1 MRKNIFFAVPLMVAV
16 LISACADSGN
26 NNNNTPPPQSYNI
39 TGKIDYAGKTI
50 SSAKVCLDVNN
61 NGLADDN
68 ACVDTIN
75 GEYTFTSSNNPAYY
89 PLAAFITEDTSAAV
103 NAKITVDNSDYD
115 SILYAPRGK
124 TETISIATT
133 LAKSLMDKD
142 SALSLTDAEST
153 ANRIITNNA
162 NNNPATVL
170 TVYNNALNS
179 ANITNISTSIRGLVN
194 VITDKLNKETN
205 ITDNTN
211 ITVSQEEVNTAN
223 DEISKADE
231 EQPQEPQEPENP
243 SGKPATPLEK
253 VTEML
258 AGAEIKN
265 AENPVNLNGYIDKVY
280 NSCVNYDEEKQMCI
294 EYGITEIGIK
304 PDTFGG
310 YTNFNTEMLMT
321 RMQLLSFIIGY
332 EEDGWP
338 SDSELDFEVI
348 PSDRTYNNEQVEGYL
363 FTNHLSNKIERQS
376 SPCNANGVVNGIYYK
391 SIFDIELFN
400 KMRRE
405 AQVCYEE
412 KGGNE
417 DPSGEISN
425 SNMILLMNCLAEA
438 AYNNKDNIKIEK
450 WYWTIDTTKIEECS
464 K

>member
-26 NNNNTPPPQSYNI
+26 NNNTPPPAQSYNI

-61 NGLADDN
+61 DGLANDN

-75 GEYTFTSSNNPAYY
+75 GEYTFTSIDNPISY
-89 PLAAFITEDTSAAV
+89 PLVAYIKEETNTAV
-103 NAKITVDNSDYD
+103 NAKIMVDNNEYD
-115 SILYAPRGK
+115 SILYAPKGK
-124 TETISIATT
+124 TDTISITTT

-142 SALSLTDAEST
+142 SALSLNNAEIQAEEIVKKAESS
-153 ANRIITNNA
+153 
-162 NNNPATVL
+162 ATVL
-170 TVYNNALNS
+170 IVYNNALNTS
-179 ANITNISTSIRGLVN
+179 SETITDISTSIRGLVN

-243 SGKPATPLEK
+243 SGEPATPLEK

-258 AGAEIKN
+258 AGAEIIN
-265 AENPVNLNGYIDKVY
+265 AENPVKLNEHLDPLNNEIDK
-280 NSCVNYDEEKQMCI
+280 DGALLKL
-294 EYGITEIGIK
+294 GIK
-304 PDTFGG
+304 SDAFGE
-310 YTNFNTEMLMT
+310 YSSNMLMT
-321 RMQLLSFIIGY
+321 SNQLLRIINY
-332 EEDGWP
+332 KEENWP
-338 SDSELDFEVI
+338 SDSPLEFEILVTGNVSYGGYYLTNY
-348 PSDRTYNNEQVEGYL
+348 PSNISIENITEEPHSDNVCGVNG
-363 FTNHLSNKIERQS
+363 KI
-376 SPCNANGVVNGIYYK
+376 NGIYYK
-391 SIFDIELFN
+391 SLFDASLYR
-400 KMRRE
+400 KMQQE

-417 DPSGEISN
+417 DPSGEIST

-450 WYWTIDTTKIEECS
+450 WYWTIDTTQLDVCKN
-464 K
+464 

>member
-68 ACVDTIN
+68 ACVDTSN

-142 SALSLTDAEST
+142 SALSLNNAEIQAEEIVKKAES
-153 ANRIITNNA
+153 
-162 NNNPATVL
+162 PATVL
-170 TVYNNALNS
+170 TVYNNALNTS
-179 ANITNISTSIRGLVN
+179 SKTITNISTSIRGLVN

-231 EQPQEPQEPENP
+231 ELPQEPQEPENP
-243 SGKPATPLEK
+243 SGEPATPLEK

-265 AENPVNLNGYIDKVY
+265 AENPVNLNYYVDTSHTTQTRIVFKDNAFG
-280 NSCVNYDEEKQMCI
+280 
-294 EYGITEIGIK
+294 EYSSNI
-304 PDTFGG
+304 
-310 YTNFNTEMLMT
+310 LMT
-321 RMQLLSFIIGY
+321 GSQLLALLDY
-332 EEDGWP
+332 KEEGWP
-338 SDSELDFEVI
+338 SDSSMKFEVFPSNSGYAMANYTSKIGIEEI
-348 PSDRTYNNEQVEGYL
+348 P
-363 FTNHLSNKIERQS
+363 TNDNVCS
-376 SPCNANGVVNGIYYK
+376 ANGKINGIYYK
-391 SIFDIELFN
+391 SLFDASLYR
-400 KMRRE
+400 KMQQE
-405 AQVCYEE
+405 AMPCYEQN
-412 KGGNE
+412 GGIG

-425 SNMILLMNCLAEA
+425 SDMKILMGCLAEA
-438 AYNNKDNIKIEK
+438 AYNNKENIKIEK
-450 WYWTIDTTKIEECS
+450 WYWTIDTTQLDVCKN
-464 K
+464 

>member
-1 MRKNIFFAVPLMVAV
+1 MRKNILFAVPLMVAV

-61 NGLADDN
+61 DGLANDN

-75 GEYTFTSSNNPAYY
+75 GEYTFTSINNPISY
-89 PLAAFITEDTSAAV
+89 PLVAYIKEETNTAV
-103 NAKITVDNSDYD
+103 NAKIMIDNNEYD
-115 SILYAPRGK
+115 SILYAPKGK
-124 TETISIATT
+124 TDTISITTT

-142 SALSLTDAEST
+142 SALSLNNAETQAEEIVKKAES
-153 ANRIITNNA
+153 
-162 NNNPATVL
+162 PATVL
-170 TVYNNALNS
+170 TVYNNALNTS
-179 ANITNISTSIRGLVN
+179 ETITNISGNIRGLVN

-243 SGKPATPLEK
+243 SGEPATPLEK

-280 NSCVNYDEEKQMCI
+280 NSCVIYDEEKQMCI
-294 EYGITEIGIK
+294 EYEITEIGIK

-310 YTNFNTEMLMT
+310 YTNFNTEILMT
-321 RMQLLSFIIGY
+321 RMQLLSFIGY
-332 EEDGWP
+332 EEEGWP
-338 SDSELDFEVI
+338 SDSELDFEVV
-348 PSDRTYNNEQVEGYL
+348 PNDREGEKNYL
-363 FTNHLSNKIERQS
+363 FTNHLSNKIEEQS

-391 SIFDIELFN
+391 SIFDIELVN
-400 KMRRE
+400 KMQQE

-425 SNMILLMNCLAEA
+425 DSMKLLMNCLAEA

-450 WYWTIDTTKIEECS
+450 WYWTIDTTQLDVCKN
-464 K
+464 

>member
-61 NGLADDN
+61 DGLANDN

-179 ANITNISTSIRGLVN
+179 ANITDISTSIRGLVN
-194 VITDKLNKETN
+194 VITDKLSKETN

-211 ITVSQEEVNTAN
+211 ITVSQDEVNTAN

-258 AGAEIKN
+258 KNAEIKN
-265 AENPVNLNGYIDKVY
+265 SMANPVNLNEHVDPLNNEIDK
-280 NSCVNYDEEKQMCI
+280 DGALLKL
-294 EYGITEIGIK
+294 GIK
-304 PDTFGG
+304 SDAFGE
-310 YTNFNTEMLMT
+310 YSSNMLMT
-321 RMQLLSFIIGY
+321 SNQLLRKINY
-332 EEDGWP
+332 KEENWP
-338 SDSELDFEVI
+338 SDSPLEFEILVTGNVSYGGYYLTNY
-348 PSDRTYNNEQVEGYL
+348 PSNISIDNITEEPHSDNVCGVNG
-363 FTNHLSNKIERQS
+363 KI
-376 SPCNANGVVNGIYYK
+376 NGIYYK
-391 SIFDIELFN
+391 SVFDTSLYR
-400 KMRRE
+400 KMQQE

-417 DPSGEISN
+417 DLSGEVSIDS
-425 SNMILLMNCLAEA
+425 IKLYMNCLAEA

-450 WYWTIDTTKIEECS
+450 WYWTIDTTKIEEC

>member
-1 MRKNIFFAVPLMVAV
+1 MRKSILFTVLLMAAV
-16 LISACADSGN
+16 LISACSDSGDYN
-26 NNNNTPPPQSYNI
+26 KTPPPAQTYDI

-61 NGLADDN
+61 DGLAN
-68 ACVDTIN
+68 DTDCMN
-75 GEYTFTSSNNPAYY
+75 TTDGGYNFTSTNNPDYY
-89 PLAAFITEDTSAAV
+89 PLVAYIKEETNTAV
-103 NAKITVDNSDYD
+103 NAKIMVDNNEYD
-115 SILYAPRGK
+115 SILYAPKGK
-124 TETISIATT
+124 TDTISITTT

-142 SALSLTDAEST
+142 SALSLNNAETQAEEIVKKAES
-153 ANRIITNNA
+153 
-162 NNNPATVL
+162 PATVL
-170 TVYNNALNS
+170 IVYNNALNTS
-179 ANITNISTSIRGLVN
+179 SETITDISTSIRGLVN

-231 EQPQEPQEPENP
+231 EHPQEPQEPENP
-243 SGKPATPLEK
+243 SGEPATPLEK

-280 NSCVNYDEEKQMCI
+280 NNCVIYDEEKQMCI

-310 YTNFNTEMLMT
+310 YTNFNTEILMT
-321 RMQLLSFIIGY
+321 RMQLLSFIGY
-332 EEDGWP
+332 EEEGWP
-338 SDSELDFEVI
+338 SDSELDFEVA
-348 PSDRTYNNEQVEGYL
+348 PNDREGEKNYL
-363 FTNHLSNKIERQS
+363 FHLYNRKS

-391 SIFDIELFN
+391 SIFDIELVN
-400 KMRRE
+400 KMRQE

-417 DPSGEISN
+417 DPSGSISN
-425 SNMILLMNCLAEA
+425 DSMKLLMTCLVEA
-438 AYNNKDNIKIEK
+438 VYNNKDNIKIEK